1 MKQDDQENEWK
12 PQPRNGLGKTLLAD
26 RISIHILISAK
37 LQINFEKSIVVSD
50 FLCIFA
56 EKST

>member
-1 MKQDDQENEWK
+1 MKQDNHEYKWK
-12 PQPRNGLGKTLLAD
+12 PQPCNGFGKTLFTD
-26 RISIHILISAK
+26 RIYIHILISAK
-37 LQINFEKSIVVSD
+37 LQINFEKNIVVSD